1 MFPRQLEESDSKL
14 TGIFIKGQYDR
25 FPDAAVSRWPSQYC
39 SVSRPRFLHAHQNN
53 LFRKEKQ
60 LVLLHKITYLA
71 EQNNLFY
78 FPK

>member
-53 LFRKEKQ
+53 LFREEK
-60 LVLLHKITYLA
+60 
-71 EQNNLFY
+71 
-78 FPK
+78 